1 MYSFVTFPM
10 LVYFPVYI
18 YNKLFVKSKDFTEE
32 FLRCRVLTSNDSNI
46 RIECDHHENI
56 EVSQIYENLSPYC
69 NTVNIVDIPDSN
81 KRLLCL
87 EPKDP
92 DLLDTLYDMMLPC
105 EDPKDSAYSYLPII
119 SQTD

>member
-18 YNKLFVKSKDFTEE
+18 YNKFFVKPLDSSEE
-32 FLRCRVLTSNDSNI
+32 YLRCRVLSSKDSNI
-46 RIECDHHENI
+46 RIECDRHEDI
-56 EVSQIYENLSPYC
+56 EVAQIYENLSPYC
-69 NTVNIVDIPDSN
+69 KTIDISEIPDSN
-81 KRLLCL
+81 KMLLCL
-87 EPKDP
+87 EPNEP

-119 SQTD
+119 SQMD